1 MNNYR
6 TRQIVCS
13 RRALLSAGS
22 KMVILST
29 FTSIFSALGFIFAC
43 SKSPDAA
50 EDSSQLANREGVDMS
65 EKVIKTETEWREI
78 LTPEQYRV
86 LREKGTERAFTGEY
100 YDFKGEGIYVC
111 TACGNELF
119 SSETKFESGTGWP
132 SYWAPISEQSIV
144 EHRDSS
150 LGMVRTEVVCWRCG
164 SHLGHV
170 FEDGPPPTGLR
181 YCINSVA
188 LKFVPKGE

>member
-1 MNNYR
+1 MSESK
-6 TRQIVCS
+6 TKQVVCS
-13 RRALLSAGS
+13 RRAFLRVGS
-22 KMVILST
+22 KMLILST
-29 FTSIFSALGFIFAC
+29 VGDIFSAC
-43 SKSPDAA
+43 SKSPDAG
-50 EDSSQLANREGVDMS
+50 EDSAYLTEQEGADMN
-65 EKVIKTETEWREI
+65 EKVIKTEAEWREI

-111 TACGNELF
+111 AACANELF

-132 SYWAPISEQSIV
+132 SYWAPISEKSVV
-144 EHRDSS
+144 EHRDASF
-150 LGMVRTEVVCWRCG
+150 GMVRTEVVCWRCD

-181 YCINSVA
+181 YCINSIA
-188 LKFVPKGE
+188 LEFVPQEE